1 MLALRQVTDWDQAGA
16 VVWEE
21 TAGQEGSP
29 ERLMDTTS
37 QSRATAALHILLP
50 RKPFPPQT
58 TSFFLAA
65 VVAMEPLSFMC
76 KCLSSSP
83 MPDFLSLHPA
93 SLYRYS
99 SNRQQMLEY
108 VVKKTLVF
116 GMCNVSHLG
125 RSVVILEL
133 S

>member
-29 ERLMDTTS
+29 ERLMETTS

-83 MPDFLSLHPA
+83 MPISCRF
-93 SLYRYS
+93 
-99 SNRQQMLEY
+99 
-108 VVKKTLVF
+108 TLQVYTGIAATDSRF
-116 GMCNVSHLG
+116 GNM
-125 RSVVILEL
+125 
-133 S
+133 